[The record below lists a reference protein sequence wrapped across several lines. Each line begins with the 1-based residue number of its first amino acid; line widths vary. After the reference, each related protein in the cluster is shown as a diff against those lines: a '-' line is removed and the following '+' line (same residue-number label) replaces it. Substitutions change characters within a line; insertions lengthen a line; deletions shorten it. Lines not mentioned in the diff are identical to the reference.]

1 MDVLPFTVKRK
12 GHDLWKKKSRIIFI
26 DMHYCQSHNI
36 SSWGKLVQNIWT
48 RHLNFTD
55 CVLTYSFEMNSCNY
69 NRILQVF
76 LYIYIYK
83 PAVEV
88 SFNVPKPQKN
98 PQRTNPLKCLRN
110 EKSLK
115 IDVNIDY
122 RHVCY
127 YPEQLSMQET
137 AVILPITYTEFIV
150 CTSEFLTSWSARV
163 FGVAWL
169 LSSQKGADRQ
179 GRRMAMEI
187 NSPLSN
193 KLDH

>member
-1 MDVLPFTVKRK
+1 MDISPFTVKRK
-12 GHDLWKKKSRIIFI
+12 GHDLWKKILKLFLLICITA
-26 DMHYCQSHNI
+26 SHTILVHEENLSKTSEPGTWI
-36 SSWGKLVQNIWT
+36 SLTVCWHIVLKWT
-48 RHLNFTD
+48 RAITTGY
-55 CVLTYSFEMNSCNY
+55 CRSS
-69 NRILQVF
+69 
-76 LYIYIYK
+76 YIYIYK

-88 SFNVPKPQKN
+88 SFNVPKPQKK